1 MNDRFAFNRRTV
13 LTLCGAAGAS
23 LLVDR
28 AMATPLAQALGSV
41 GTSVPA
47 CVLTPAQTE
56 GPYFVDERL
65 ERADLRSDPATGRVA
80 AGVPLQ
86 LTLQVS
92 RLAGGGCH
100 PLVGAQVDLW
110 HCDADGVYSDANDP
124 GFNTRGT
131 RFLRGFQRSGAD
143 GRVRFLTIYPG
154 WYDGRTVHI
163 HFKIRPR
170 EGGEFTSQLYFDD
183 ALTDRV
189 HALAPYV
196 RRGQRTMRNADDG
209 IFRRGGERLLLD
221 VRSTPNGFSTF
232 YEVGLKAT

>member
-1 MNDRFAFNRRTV
+1 MNDRSALNRRTV
-13 LTLCGAAGAS
+13 LTLCGVAGAG

-28 AMATPLAQALGSV
+28 AMATPLAQALGS
-41 GTSVPA
+41 GRVPA

-65 ERADLRSDPATGRVA
+65 ERADLRNDPATGKVV

-86 LTLQVS
+86 LTLRVS
-92 RLAGGGCH
+92 SLAGGVCR
-100 PLVGAQVDLW
+100 PLTGAQVDLW
-110 HCDADGVYSDANDP
+110 HCDADGVYSDAGDP
-124 GFNTRGT
+124 GFHTRGT

-189 HALAPYV
+189 HTLAPYA
-196 RRGQRTMRNADDG
+196 RRGPRTVRNADDG

-221 VRSTPNGFSTF
+221 VRRTPDGFSAL
-232 YEVGLKAT
+232 YEVGLQTS